1 MSNGARHA
9 LGVVAGLLL
18 PPLILAG
25 LSFGVGEFTTRS
37 RVAYELSWLGLAVIA
52 VSAIALAFLVGS
64 RLSPVASLLGG
75 LMFTALGV
83 LPVLEMVTQQRLL
96 PTGWLPGVVGIG
108 YQTLAHS
115 CLLLFLGITV
125 LVVSMFPS
133 RWRATHRR
141 PPPDH
146 HLEYGPEH
154 GHEHGHAYGPAQA
167 PYPPQ
172 GGPAYPSQSG
182 PEDATR
188 PMFRE

>member
-1 MSNGARHA
+1 MSNGARHG

-18 PPLILAG
+18 PPLIAVG
-25 LSFGVGEFTTRS
+25 LSFGVGDFATRL
-37 RVAYELSWLGLAVIA
+37 RVAYELSWLGLVVIA

-83 LPVLEMVTQQRLL
+83 LPLLEMFTRQRLL
-96 PTGWLPGVVGIG
+96 PSQWLPDTVGIG
-108 YQTLAHS
+108 YQTLAYS
-115 CLLLFLGITV
+115 CLLLFLGITT

-133 RWRATHRR
+133 RWRAAHRP

-146 HLEYGPEH
+146 HLEH
-154 GHEHGHAYGPAQA
+154 GLDYGHAYGPAQD

-172 GGPAYPSQSG
+172 SGPAYPPQSG
-182 PEDATR
+182 PGDTTR

>member
-18 PPLILAG
+18 PPLIAVG
-25 LSFGVGEFTTRS
+25 LSFGVGDFATRL
-37 RVAYELSWLGLAVIA
+37 RGAFELSWLGLAVIA

-83 LPVLEMVTQQRLL
+83 LPLLEFFTRQRLL
-96 PTGWLPGVVGIG
+96 PPGQWLPDPVGIG
-108 YQTLAHS
+108 YQTLTSS
-115 CLLLFLGITV
+115 CLLLFLGITT

-133 RWRATHRR
+133 RWRAAHR
-141 PPPDH
+141 PPPPDQ
-146 HLEYGPEH
+146 HLDYGLD
-154 GHEHGHAYGPAQA
+154 HGHAYGPAQD

-172 GGPAYPSQSG
+172 SG
-182 PEDATR
+182 PGDTTR

>member
-1 MSNGARHA
+1 
-9 LGVVAGLLL
+9 VVAGLLL
-18 PPLILAG
+18 PPLIAAG

-37 RVAYELSWLGLAVIA
+37 RIAFELSWLGLGVIA
-52 VSAIALAFLVGS
+52 VSAILLAYLVGS

-83 LPVLEMVTQQRLL
+83 LPVLEMVTRQRLL
-96 PTGWLPGVVGIG
+96 PNQWLPDVVGIG
-108 YQTLAHS
+108 YQTLAYS

-125 LVVSMFPS
+125 LVASLFPS
-133 RWRATHRR
+133 RWRATHRP

-146 HLEYGPEH
+146 HLEYGPEYGH
-154 GHEHGHAYGPAQA
+154 GYGPAQA